1 MTHRPFSFLPPPP
14 PPQRPINLSHLRV
27 FPFGTGYVTDPV
39 SSSFF
44 PMKNS
49 DVTKYEKGE
58 NKTIAA
64 GVLLGLCEK
73 KGAACGFLNAG

>member
-1 MTHRPFSFLPPPP
+1 MTHRPFSFLPPPSTP
-14 PPQRPINLSHLRV
+14 YKLEPFTCFSIRDWLRHQ
-27 FPFGTGYVTDPV
+27 PV

-44 PMKNS
+44 FYEKKC

-64 GVLLGLCEK
+64 GVLLGVCEK

>member
-1 MTHRPFSFLPPPP
+1 VFFHSGLATTPTRLFL
-14 PPQRPINLSHLRV
+14 
-27 FPFGTGYVTDPV
+27 
-39 SSSFF
+39 FF
-44 PMKNS
+44 FFYEKKC

-64 GVLLGLCEK
+64 GVLLGVCEK